1 MRDRVFS
8 RLTWRSSRGSGVTP
22 QGYTKNT
29 LGRRSILEVEARTGL
44 IWGEISIPSSVAVV
58 VVVEW
63 RGPSLVVAGSG
74 GCCARLDAL

>member
-22 QGYTKNT
+22 QGDTKNT

-44 IWGEISIPSSVAVV
+44 IWGEISIPSSVVV
-58 VVVEW
+58 VVKW

-74 GCCARLDAL
+74 GCHARLDAL

>member
-8 RLTWRSSRGSGVTP
+8 KPTWRSSRGSGVTP

-29 LGRRSILEVEARTGL
+29 LGRRAILEVEVRMGF
-44 IWGEISIPSSVAVV
+44 IRGEISRPSSVV

-74 GCCARLDAL
+74 GCCAHPDAL